1 MDSFLTERNV
11 VGIRVEL
18 CSRGPVVSNG
28 RTGQEKKRQVLTID
42 RAFYNYKYFCKYRR
56 WL

>member
-28 RTGQEKKRQVLTID
+28 RTGLEKKASFD
-42 RAFYNYKYFCKYRR
+42 D
-56 WL
+56 

>member
-11 VGIRVEL
+11 VGMRVEL

-28 RTGQEKKRQVLTID
+28 RTGLEKRQVLTID
-42 RAFYNYKYFCKYRR
+42 RAFYNNYKYLCKYRR